1 MYWILGSVLNELPLR
16 LRMPGMIVWGK
27 GAPDGS
33 TKRML
38 LTVNEVGDAGFD
50 RSSKLILAKSVLAER
65 VTGEGVCRVKKTRIR
80 PGTGVVKL
88 ANAWFEATLAA
99 QLPVPAV

>member
-1 MYWILGSVLNELPLR
+1 MNLILGSVLSVLVLR

-50 RSSKLILAKSVLAER
+50 KSSKLIVAKSVLAER
-65 VTGEGVCRVKKTRIR
+65 VTGEGVCRVKKTRILAGR
-80 PGTGVVKL
+80 GLVKL
-88 ANAWFEATLAA
+88 VKAWFES
-99 QLPVPAV
+99 PVSSEMRSAE

>member
-1 MYWILGSVLNELPLR
+1 
-16 LRMPGMIVWGK
+16 MPGMIVWGK

-50 RSSKLILAKSVLAER
+50 KSSKLILAKSVLAER
-65 VTGEGVCRVKKTRIR
+65 VTGE
-80 PGTGVVKL
+80 
-88 ANAWFEATLAA
+88 
-99 QLPVPAV
+99 AV

>member
-1 MYWILGSVLNELPLR
+1 MNLILGSVLSVLVLR

-65 VTGEGVCRVKKTRIR
+65 VTGEGV
-80 PGTGVVKL
+80 
-88 ANAWFEATLAA
+88 
-99 QLPVPAV
+99 